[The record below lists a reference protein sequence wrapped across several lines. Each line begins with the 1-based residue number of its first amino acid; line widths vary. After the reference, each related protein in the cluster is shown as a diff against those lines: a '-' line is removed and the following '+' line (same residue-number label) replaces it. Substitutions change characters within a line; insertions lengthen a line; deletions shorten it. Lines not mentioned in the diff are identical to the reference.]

1 MWFGSNI
8 YLSTCVCVGTHGNGL
23 GFGNMATLVT
33 RLEFVNGKGEVLDKP
48 SYVSIGFSSV

>member
-48 SYVSIGFSSV
+48 SYVSISFSSV